1 MLKLRSL
8 ALIAVEYIQATC
20 LVLLATLLL
29 FLIGHQALGQTVIA
43 LLYLLP
49 IGWCAT
55 RWGQWPATCASVVA
69 FLTFNF
75 FFVPPLF
82 TFHIA
87 GLQGWLVLVVFLIV
101 AVAMVGRI
109 QAGLDRARA
118 REREAIYLYE
128 LSTALM
134 GRRSVDGVAQV
145 VAGHLRQL
153 TRAACVQV
161 AIFQGNVLVSVPASR
176 PVKGKA
182 DHLVPITD
190 GPNLIG
196 EIRIWDGENAPTPA
210 DRLLQTF
217 AVQTALALQAAS
229 G

>member
-1 MLKLRSL
+1 MSKLHSL
-8 ALIAVEYIQATC
+8 ALIAWEYTQASS
-20 LVLLATLLL
+20 LVLLTTLVM
-29 FLIGHQALGQTVIA
+29 FLIGPHILGQAVIA
-43 LLYLLP
+43 LLYMLP
-49 IGWCAT
+49 IGWSAS

-87 GLQGWLVLVVFLIV
+87 ALQGWLMLVIFLIV

-118 REREAIYLYE
+118 REREAIYLFE

-134 GRRSVDGVAQV
+134 GHRSVDGVAQI
-145 VAGHLRQL
+145 VASHLQQL

-161 AIFQGNVLVSVPASR
+161 AIFQGGALASVPASR
-176 PVKGKA
+176 PVRGKA
-182 DHLVPITD
+182 DHIVPITA

-196 EIRIWDGENAPTPA
+196 EIRTWDGENAPNTP
-210 DRLLQTF
+210 DRLLQVF
-217 AVQTALALQAAS
+217 AAQTALALQGAT

>member
-1 MLKLRSL
+1 MSKLRSL
-8 ALIAVEYIQATC
+8 ALIAWEYLQASS
-20 LVLLATLLL
+20 LVLLTALVM
-29 FLIGHQALGQTVIA
+29 FLIGPHVLGQAVIA

-49 IGWCAT
+49 VGWSAS
-55 RWGQWPATCASVVA
+55 RWGQWPAACASVVA

-82 TFHIA
+82 TFHVA
-87 GLQGWLVLVVFLIV
+87 ALQGWLVLVVFLIV

-118 REREAIYLYE
+118 REREAIFLYE

-134 GRRSVDGVAQV
+134 GHRSVDGVAQV

-153 TRAACVQV
+153 TQAACVQV
-161 AIFQGNVLVSVPASR
+161 AIFQEHVLVSVPASR

-196 EIRIWDGENAPTPA
+196 EIRTWDGENAPIPS

-217 AVQTALALQAAS
+217 AVQTALALQGAS